1 MDLTTL
7 DILDEE
13 DDIVNEETLSF
24 HSNVR
29 ENIVSIIIKIML
41 INQGKVLKNL

>member
-7 DILDEE
+7 DSLDED

-29 ENIVSIIIKIML
+29 ENIVSIIEKL
-41 INQGKVLKNL
+41 CFVD